1 MERVTTGAREP
12 VQLMATL
19 VGATFLLIGIVGF
32 IPGLP
37 SNLYGGLDFAGHNS
51 QAEIFHLFQTSWL
64 HNIVHLALGIA
75 GLALAHTSAGARS
88 YLIVGGVIYLA
99 LWLYGP
105 DRRARQRRELRAARH
120 GGRLAP
126 LLPRPRHD
134 HARVH
139 HDGGARAGRT
149 TGCLTALGRELRLP
163 PFVYG
168 GAVDVAVLLAS
179 LEAVGG
185 ETDLRPALALLS
197 GRELEIPAEELNPA
211 RRRALLL
218 LAAGGDPH
226 RGLVLDGRAVTAL
239 AEELDRPGRRADLA
253 HGVDGLAS
261 EAGDFPRVSAALT
274 ELAADRDRAWRA
286 FACALLAEEL
296 EE

>member
-1 MERVTTGAREP
+1 M
-12 VQLMATL
+12 
-19 VGATFLLIGIVGF
+19 
-32 IPGLP
+32 
-37 SNLYGGLDFAGHNS
+37 
-51 QAEIFHLFQTSWL
+51 
-64 HNIVHLALGIA
+64 
-75 GLALAHTSAGARS
+75 
-88 YLIVGGVIYLA
+88 
-99 LWLYGP
+99 
-105 DRRARQRRELRAARH
+105 
-120 GGRLAP
+120 
-126 LLPRPRHD
+126 
-134 HARVH
+134 
-139 HDGGARAGRT
+139 
-149 TGCLTALGRELRLP
+149 
-163 PFVYG
+163 
-168 GAVDVAVLLAS
+168 LLAS